1 MLKAVLFD
9 MDGTLLYTLDDLA
22 ASVNYALGE
31 LGWPL
36 KEADEVRRFVGNGIA
51 NVLRCSLPG
60 ADETT
65 RGRAL
70 ELFTAHYAAHD
81 RDTTRPYD
89 GVTELLQALRGR
101 GLKTAIVSNKF
112 DGAVKELAKIWFDVD
127 AAVGEQPSLR
137 RKPAADMV
145 EQALAELGVTAAESI
160 YIGDTEVDLQTALN
174 SGCLPVL
181 AGWGYRSRAE
191 LEALG
196 DYAVIDTPAQ
206 LLSLLPVRG

>member
-1 MLKAVLFD
+1 
-9 MDGTLLYTLDDLA
+9 
-22 ASVNYALGE
+22 
-31 LGWPL
+31 
-36 KEADEVRRFVGNGIA
+36 
-51 NVLRCSLPG
+51 
-60 ADETT
+60 
-65 RGRAL
+65 
-70 ELFTAHYAAHD
+70 
-81 RDTTRPYD
+81 
-89 GVTELLQALRGR
+89 VTELLQALRGR